1 MTHTPTLPP
10 DDRGMWRRLVS
21 RSHPDA
27 GGDHELFIWTVAT
40 RDAICDEELGGEA
53 PGRERREQPSRRRE
67 TSASSAGE
75 WLPFDEDAGFEVLT
89 DRALSMAEAVA
100 EPYGYLL
107 RQVADC
113 YTAEDDPLHDQQR
126 RGASYQ
132 SLAAIGHRVG
142 MTKAERIQW
151 YRIAESVPL
160 SQRHAGHIL
169 SRLKRRAA

>member
-10 DDRGMWRRLVS
+10 DDRSMWRRVVS
-21 RSHPDA
+21 RAHPDA

-40 RDAICDEELGGEA
+40 RYAICDEELGGEA

-67 TSASSAGE
+67 TSISSAGE
-75 WLPFDEDAGFEVLT
+75 YMPFDQFADFKVLT

-100 EPYGYLL
+100 EPFGFLL

-113 YTAEDDPLHDQQR
+113 YPVSEGPLYEQQR
-126 RGASYQ
+126 RGAPYR
-132 SLAAIGHRVG
+132 SLAAIGHMVY
-142 MTKAERIQW
+142 MTKAECVHW
-151 YRIAESVPL
+151 YRIAEVIPL

>member
-1 MTHTPTLPP
+1 MTYTRTLPP
-10 DDRGMWRRLVS
+10 DDRGMWRRLLS

-67 TSASSAGE
+67 TLTSSAGE
-75 WLPFDEDAGFEVLT
+75 YMPFDQFADFKVLT

-100 EPYGYLL
+100 EPYGFLL
-107 RQVADC
+107 RQVAEC
-113 YTAEDDPLHDQQR
+113 YPVSEGPLYEQQC
-126 RGASYQ
+126 RGASYR
-132 SLAAIGHRVG
+132 SLAAIGHTVD
-142 MTKAERIQW
+142 MSKAERVQW
-151 YRIAESVPL
+151 YRIAEVIPL